1 LELRAGPNLSV
12 EWASV
17 KPTPDASTNGSAN
30 TTDSLTYF
38 GPTQFASGHPHV
50 SFASDSPIPSDSSA
64 VSPVALAAVVVVLL
78 GAVAAVALRY
88 SGLSIPTRDDGT
100 DTAARNDR
108 DTVTRDDRDAEILTR
123 GG

>member
-1 LELRAGPNLSV
+1 
-12 EWASV
+12 
-17 KPTPDASTNGSAN
+17 
-30 TTDSLTYF
+30 TYF

-123 GG
+123 GGSGSDDTADAGEQTMSGGSTVTDADLRSDEDRVVA